1 MNYRNRELNELYQK
15 AEILKQKTQD
25 LFRRATRLHDQS
37 VQEVKKL
44 ELEQQ
49 QAKSKSLKDW
59 SFSKETPQSSDGNTK
74 RGGKFFA
81 GGTRTPSMEEL
92 LEAFNNPSQQKEL
105 FAELQFE
112 LDQQRNNNQV

>member
-1 MNYRNRELNELYQK
+1 MNYQDRQLNELYQK

-25 LFRRATRLHDQS
+25 LFRRATILHHQS
-37 VQEVKKL
+37 EQEVKKL

-49 QAKSKSLKDW
+49 QAKSKSAEGWNL
-59 SFSKETPQSSDGNTK
+59 SKEIPQSSEGNTK
-74 RGGKFFA
+74 IKGKFFA